1 MGKKIFT
8 AVAAVLVLALVV
20 TTLMDIEVPYLP
32 IAVLALFLIAAGV
45 HSKKTAISEII
56 LDEENARFV
65 LADGSV
71 KEARRRD
78 VVKLKVSGSRIV
90 IVLKSGED
98 YNIPKRRAGA
108 VIRGSDGQIRGL
120 KEDDFPFAEV
130 KKALG

>member
-8 AVAAVLVLALVV
+8 AVAAVL
-20 TTLMDIEVPYLP
+20 
-32 IAVLALFLIAAGV
+32 VLALFLIAAGV

-108 VIRGSDGQIRGL
+108 VIRGSDGQLRGL